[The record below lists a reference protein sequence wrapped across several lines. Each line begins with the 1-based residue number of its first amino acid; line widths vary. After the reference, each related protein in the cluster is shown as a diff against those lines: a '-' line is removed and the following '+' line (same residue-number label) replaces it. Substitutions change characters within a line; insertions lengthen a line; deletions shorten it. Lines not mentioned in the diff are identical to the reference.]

1 MSPIFTVY
9 PNLCIRID
17 NLNCP
22 TETEGADAR
31 LTRLWLAPASACGDI
46 VVFVAVTKKILY
58 KNCMFVRS
66 LSFFFW
72 VDTVTQFFVFG

>member
-46 VVFVAVTKKILY
+46 VFVAVTKKILY
-58 KNCMFVRS
+58 KNLYVCEIS
-66 LSFFFW
+66 LIFFW